1 MRVSGARGRPD
12 VGMGRGCAAVVRDP
26 PVRRRAH
33 CVEPNS
39 LSLPSLIFQL
49 LAPDMN
55 FNFHQRLAWLVAH
68 NQPRWVIE
76 PFLDA
81 CPRRLLCEQCFQ
93 ARAYLRFVDD
103 PTEL

>member
-1 MRVSGARGRPD
+1 
-12 VGMGRGCAAVVRDP
+12 
-26 PVRRRAH
+26 
-33 CVEPNS
+33 
-39 LSLPSLIFQL
+39 
-49 LAPDMN
+49 MN